1 MFFTRERKKHP
12 CRIDVDRVALLVIDA
27 QRYFCDPQSEAYL
40 HGVENALQKV
50 NSLLKVFEE
59 RSLPIFCTVH
69 KGNSDAM
76 KRWWGNS
83 VEGKQIQLSIKPVQ
97 AQVIYK
103 DSYDAFH
110 MTELE
115 ESLKKKQVN
124 QLVVC
129 GVMTHLCVETTVRSA
144 FVKGYELIVVEDAC
158 WDKDD
163 FYHFSSLKSMAHG
176 FAIISS
182 AGEIE
187 CMLGS

>member
-1 MFFTRERKKHP
+1 MFFNKERKKHP
-12 CRIDVDRVALLVIDA
+12 CKIDSDHVALLVIDA
-27 QRYFCDPQSEAYL
+27 QRYFCDPQGEAYL
-40 HGVENALQKV
+40 PGVENALRKI
-50 NSLLKVFEE
+50 NSLLKVFEK

-69 KGNSDAM
+69 KGGSNTM

-83 VEGKQIQLSIKPVQ
+83 IEGNQTQLSIKPVRPQ
-97 AQVIYK
+97 IIYK

-110 MTELE
+110 MTGLE
-115 ESLKKKQVN
+115 ESLKRMRVN

-144 FVKGYELIVVEDAC
+144 FVKGYELVVVEDAC

-176 FAIISS
+176 FAIICS